1 MLGRTSRRTSN
12 IHAFVS
18 LKCNISNAW
27 MRWKE
32 INDPAW
38 IEDDFNGSIVANMSN
53 VADMKV
59 KLELHCN
66 GKQEGKWSQIAFDNV
81 KVRKYY
87 YEEPNYYIGKETT
100 AKSQISVQ
108 NNLIDIDESINVL
121 DLIIV
126 AMHFGSYE
134 RDENYDAAID
144 LNNDGVINVLDLIM
158 LVHHINEG
166 TI

>member
-1 MLGRTSRRTSN
+1 
-12 IHAFVS
+12 

-38 IEDDFNGSIVANMSN
+38 IEDDLNGSIAANMSN
-53 VADMKV
+53 VATMKV

-87 YEEPNYYIGKETT
+87 YEEPSYYIGKESN
-100 AKSQISVQ
+100 AKSQISMQ
-108 NNLIDIDESINVL
+108 DKPASIKNMHEIENTNIDERTNVL
-121 DLIIV
+121 GLIMI

-134 RDENYDAAID
+134 GDENYMKEAD
-144 LNNDGVINVLDLIM
+144 LNKDGVIDILDMIM
-158 LVHHINEG
+158 VAIGE
-166 TI
+166 TA